1 MEKSRIMVVE
11 DEGVVALQIRE
22 ALEGMGYE
30 VPVIALSGE
39 EALARLLEVEPDLI
53 LMDVQLKGGLS
64 GIEAARRLRH
74 RLDVP
79 VVYLTAFS
87 DEKTLDQA
95 QLTEPY
101 GYVLKPFDEKSLHA
115 IIQMSLLKHRRTR
128 SMRESGWWMSAVAA
142 SMMEAVV
149 ICDPKGYVKFVNPS
163 TETLLGKSQPD
174 LLEKRLSDVVQLI
187 DAEKRTPLP
196 FPVSEPLLEGKSTLR
211 GNCRLMCG
219 RGPGAPG
226 RVQRLPAA
234 QPRGHPVRHPL
245 RLP

>member
-30 VPVIALSGE
+30 VPVVALSGE
-39 EALARLLEVEPDLI
+39 EALSKLLEVEPDLI
-53 LMDVQLKGGLS
+53 LMDIQLKGGLN
-64 GIEAARRLRH
+64 GIEAARRLRL

-87 DEKTLDQA
+87 DDETLDKA

-115 IIQMSLLKHRRTR
+115 IIQMSLKKHRRTR
-128 SMRESGWWMSAVAA
+128 GVRENGWWMSAVAA
-142 SMMEAVV
+142 SMVEAVV
-149 ICDPKGYVKFVNPS
+149 ICDPKGYVKFANPS
-163 TETLLGKSQPD
+163 AEALMGLAHAD
-174 LLEKRLSDVVQLI
+174 VLEKRLSDVVQLI
-187 DAEKRTPLP
+187 DAEKRTPLA

-211 GNCRLMCG
+211 GDCRLVTPQG
-219 RGPGAPG
+219 R
-226 RVQRLPAA
+226 
-234 QPRGHPVRHPL
+234 
-245 RLP
+245 